1 MFMKAIVF
9 LVCLSIQVF
18 ASQNLDFNKEINQ
31 ISQEQFD
38 EHLKT
43 VSQTKVTEAA
53 LDFENAYRKPQM
65 DGKLTDLTIRIK
77 PK

>member
-1 MFMKAIVF
+1 MKALIF
-9 LVCLSIQVF
+9 LVCFGIQAL

-38 EHLKT
+38 EHSKT

-53 LDFENAYRKPQM
+53 LDFEQTYRKPQM